1 MTFAPSRR
9 IETTNAIQQLPELSD
24 LLAVSRALAR
34 ADDVTLEQLVRTS
47 PQPEE
52 VYHQIRLTA
61 PFASHAL
68 GNVGACEHSAL
79 WVIPITTSRG
89 SKPASRQG
97 SSSPAKGSTL
107 VAQWISDWFGFRNQ
121 ARYFNFIPTYEVIAR
136 LTAGEVR
143 RALDVLV
150 RPSAF
155 AIPRFK
161 IEKGEAT
168 DRCFVPELA
177 FILGSVSQLNEP
189 PIFPGDVGGR
199 AHALQEKLCGELAF
213 QNEERAV
220 QTKSYWAGTPAV
232 FSEGVLE
239 GLLLWIAAVQAGFT
253 TEDLDVHPSGFDDV
267 TLEWTVRCNESN
279 QRLLLTKHLR
289 YSQLGAEGVESVIS
303 ATAHAERSAM
313 KAHIGLN
320 A

>member
-9 IETTNAIQQLPELSD
+9 IDTTNAIQLPELSD
-24 LLAVSRALAR
+24 LLAVSLAIAH
-34 ADDVTLEQLVRTS
+34 ADDVTLEELVRTS

-68 GNVGACEHSAL
+68 ANIDACEHSAL
-79 WVIPITTSRG
+79 WVIPIITSRG

-97 SSSPAKGSTL
+97 SSSPAQSSTL
-107 VAQWISDWFGFRNQ
+107 FAEWISDWFGFMNQ
-121 ARYFNFIPTYEVIAR
+121 ARYFNFIPPYEVVAR

-155 AIPRFK
+155 AFPQFE
-161 IEKGEAT
+161 IEKGEAP
-168 DRCFVPELA
+168 DRCLVPELA

-189 PIFPGDVGGR
+189 PIFPTDVGGR
-199 AHALQEKLCGELAF
+199 AHALQEKICGELAF
-213 QNEERAV
+213 QSEDRAV
-220 QTKSYWAGTPAV
+220 QTKSCWAGTPTV
-232 FSEGVLE
+232 FSEGILE
-239 GLLLWIAAVQAGFT
+239 GLLLWIAAVHAGFT

-267 TLEWTVRCNESN
+267 ALEWTVRCNESN

-289 YSQLGAEGVESVIS
+289 YSQLGAEGVESIIA
-303 ATAHAERSAM
+303 ATASADRSAM
-313 KAHIGLN
+313 KAHTGFN